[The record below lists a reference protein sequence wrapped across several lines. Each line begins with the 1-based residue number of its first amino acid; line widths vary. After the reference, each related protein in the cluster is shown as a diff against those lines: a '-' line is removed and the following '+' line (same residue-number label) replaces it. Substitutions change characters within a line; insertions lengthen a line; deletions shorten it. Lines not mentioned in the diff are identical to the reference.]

1 MAPHTTLRAALLLTA
16 FALPA
21 AAQQAPR
28 VTKDGPAQPPA
39 QQPTRT
45 ARIDR
50 SKPPALPP
58 TPQLRVPA
66 IETRTLSNGITVA
79 VLENHEIP
87 VVRVSALID
96 ARNLLDPQGK
106 EGIGALTFA
115 MLSEGTKTRTAE
127 QLADA
132 FAQLGTTVSPT
143 GFTTITRNVDPALE
157 LMRDQLWEPAFPQP
171 ALDRLRANQIASLR
185 RAKDQP
191 TYLAGRVLAN
201 ALYGNGHPYERTTTE
216 ASLGAITRD
225 DLVAFHSTYVRPQN
239 VKLVVAGDITP
250 AQAMEK
256 LERVFGK
263 WPAGGQKAR
272 YDVPTPT
279 PVAQTTI
286 YLHDRPNSA
295 QSVIYAAAVGPRR
308 DAPEYYALD
317 LANTV
322 LGGSFVSRLNTNLR
336 ETHGYAYGAGSGFTY
351 RRRPEL
357 GQFVASAQVQTD
369 KTDSSVVEIMNELR
383 GIAGSRPITQ
393 AEFDIAMGNAVKGLP
408 LAFETVTQI
417 AGAAGTILADSL
429 PLDYYATLSRKYEAV
444 SIADVNAAAK
454 KYIDPSK
461 LAIVVVGDRKQIED
475 KLRALNIA
483 PVVVV
488 DEQAKPLAA
497 TPAAGS
503 SGAKQR

>member
-21 AAQQAPR
+21 AAQQTPR
-28 VTKDGPAQPPA
+28 VTKDAPATAQPP
-39 QQPTRT
+39 RT

-50 SKPPALPP
+50 SKPPVLPP
-58 TPQLRVPA
+58 TPALRVPA

-87 VVRVSALID
+87 IVRVSALID
-96 ARNLLDPQGK
+96 ARGLLDPQGK
-106 EGIGALTFA
+106 EGVGALTFG
-115 MLSEGTKTRTAE
+115 MLSEGTRTRTAE

-132 FAQLGTTVSPT
+132 YAALGTTVAPT

-157 LMRDQLWEPAFPQP
+157 LMRDQLWEPAFPQA

-201 ALYGNGHPYERTTTE
+201 ALYGTGHPYERTTTE
-216 ASLGAITRD
+216 ASLSAITRD
-225 DLVAFHSTYVRPQN
+225 DLVAFHGTYVRPQN

-256 LERVFGK
+256 LERVFGA
-263 WPAGGQKAR
+263 WPAGGEKAR
-272 YDVPTPT
+272 YDVPTPA
-279 PVAQTTI
+279 PIAQTTI
-286 YLHDRPNSA
+286 YLYDRPNSA

-351 RRRPEL
+351 RRRPEV
-357 GQFVASAQVQTD
+357 GQFQASAQVQTD

-383 GIAGSRPITQ
+383 GIAGGRPITQ

-417 AGAAGTILADSL
+417 AGAAGTVLSDSL
-429 PLDYYATLSRKYEAV
+429 PLDYYATLSRKYEGV
-444 SIADVNAAAK
+444 SIADANAAAK

-488 DEQAKPLAA
+488 DEQAKPI
-497 TPAAGS
+497 AAGG
-503 SGAKQR
+503 GAPTR

>member
-16 FALPA
+16 FSLGPMALRTSA
-21 AAQQAPR
+21 LHAQAPR
-28 VTKDGPAQPPA
+28 VTKDA
-39 QQPTRT
+39 QPTRT

-50 SKPPALPP
+50 SKPPTLPP

-96 ARNLLDPQGK
+96 ARGLLDPQGK
-106 EGIGALTFA
+106 EGVGALTFG
-115 MLSEGTKTRTAE
+115 MLGEGTKTRTAE

-132 FAQLGTTVSPT
+132 FAALGTTVSPT
-143 GFTTITRNVDPALE
+143 GFLTITRNVDPALE
-157 LMRDQLWEPAFPQP
+157 LMRDQLWEPAFPQA
-171 ALDRLRANQIASLR
+171 ALDRLRANQVASLR

-239 VKLVVAGDITP
+239 VQLVVAGDITP

-256 LERVFGK
+256 LERVFGS

-272 YDVPTPT
+272 YDVPTPA

-295 QSVIYAAAVGPRR
+295 QSVIYAASVGPRR

-336 ETHGYAYGAGSGFTY
+336 ETHGYAYGASSGFSY
-351 RRRPEL
+351 RRRPEI
-357 GQFVASAQVQTD
+357 GQFMASAQVQTD

-383 GIAGSRPITQ
+383 GIAGGRPITQ
-393 AEFDIAMGNAVKGLP
+393 PEFDIAMGNAVKGLP
-408 LAFETVTQI
+408 LSFETVSQI

-444 SIADVNAAAK
+444 SVADVNAAAK
-454 KYIDPSK
+454 KFIDPAR

-475 KLRALNIA
+475 KLRALNLA

-488 DEQAKPLAA
+488 DEQAKPV
-497 TPAAGS
+497 AAGA
-503 SGAKQR
+503 GGPAR